1 MPTPVGH
8 ALGGLAAALLANSA
22 ARRPRL
28 TPRVLLI
35 AVVVAIAPDLD
46 ILAGHHRS
54 YTHSAGAV
62 ALVGLA
68 SWLMLRRRVQDASAA
83 AAAVTAAYTSHLV
96 LDWLGKDTARP
107 AGLTIF
113 WPLSSEYFMSGL
125 DIFEEVSR
133 RYWLINEFVV
143 GNLRAVSW
151 ELLVLTPLL
160 IVAWAFWSKR
170 TLKEEGRRKNE

>member
-1 MPTPVGH
+1 M
-8 ALGGLAAALLANSA
+8 
-22 ARRPRL
+22 
-28 TPRVLLI
+28 
-35 AVVVAIAPDLD
+35 AVFVAIAPDLD

-62 ALVGLA
+62 ALAGLG
-68 SWLMLRRRVQDASAA
+68 SWLILRRRVQGAAAA

-107 AGLTIF
+107 AGLTLL

-133 RYWLINEFVV
+133 RYWLVNEFVV

-151 ELLVLTPLL
+151 ELVLLMPLL

-170 TLKEEGRRKNE
+170 TLKKEKGKRKKE